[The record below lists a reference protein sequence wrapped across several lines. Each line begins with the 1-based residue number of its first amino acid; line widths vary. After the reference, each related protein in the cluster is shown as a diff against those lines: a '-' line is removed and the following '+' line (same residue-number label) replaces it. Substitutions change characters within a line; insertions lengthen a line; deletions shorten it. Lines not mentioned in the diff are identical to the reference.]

1 MDMLSISLFNK
12 LQKPEA
18 NLTIFYYIFPLPKSL
33 SQIPLTHVNQ
43 GPEIS
48 CLRTFNIHLEHI
60 EKNIFNSVR
69 FFSRHSTSNTIWSL
83 LLALELSKSIGM
95 HCAFLCISIR
105 DTKYC
110 TASHGPKPIN
120 AVVLL

>member
-33 SQIPLTHVNQ
+33 SQIPLTDVNQ

-48 CLRTFNIHLEHI
+48 GLRTFNIQLEHI
-60 EKNIFNSVR
+60 EKIFL
-69 FFSRHSTSNTIWSL
+69 IL
-83 LLALELSKSIGM
+83 
-95 HCAFLCISIR
+95 
-105 DTKYC
+105 
-110 TASHGPKPIN
+110 
-120 AVVLL
+120 